1 MALDFNEILLRTIVC
16 ATDDMFNAPIDPG
29 QPEYHRTVEANVN
42 SWIAYRLLD
51 ALQQAAPE
59 VAARLLAELEEELDA
74 GDFPVAACRD
84 AKILGHDT
92 EQWMVEH
99 QKWRAELPAKWAER
113 KTAREAS

>member
-1 MALDFNEILLRTIVC
+1 MTIDLDKILLRTIVC

-29 QPEYHRTVEANVN
+29 QPEYHRTVEANVS

-51 ALQQAAPE
+51 ALQQSAPE
-59 VAARLLAELEEELDA
+59 VAERLLKEIEQELDF

-92 EQWMVEH
+92 EAWMTEH
-99 QKWRAELPAKWAER
+99 QKWRAELPAKWA
-113 KTAREAS
+113 ARRSTN